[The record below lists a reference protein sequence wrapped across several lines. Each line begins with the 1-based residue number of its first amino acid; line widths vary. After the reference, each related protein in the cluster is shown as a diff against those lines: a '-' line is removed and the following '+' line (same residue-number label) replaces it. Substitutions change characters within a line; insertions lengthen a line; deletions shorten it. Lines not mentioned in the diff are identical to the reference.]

1 MGALVRRAM
10 LKVRLALILSLA
22 VSGASA
28 AFDPTEP
35 PKLKASS
42 GAESARDASDLAWV
56 RVNGPRSIAWY
67 GGIAVKLGDQV
78 EGGRVTAIRED
89 HIVISGKNG
98 RRAVYL
104 LDHSI
109 RTPLRGNP
117 DHPGESR
124 N

>member
-1 MGALVRRAM
+1 MGAPVRSAM
-10 LKVRLALILSLA
+10 LSVPLALMLSLA

-35 PKLKASS
+35 PKSKAGP
-42 GAESARDASDLAWV
+42 GAESPREVSGLAWV
-56 RVNGPRSIAWY
+56 RVNGRHSIAWY
-67 GGIAVKLGDQV
+67 GGSAVKLGDQV
-78 EGGRVTAIRED
+78 DDGRVIAIRED

-109 RTPLRGNP
+109 RTPLRGQP
-117 DHPGESR
+117 AHLGETR